1 MLWRSG
7 LSARLGYEVS
17 LYYDDKALE
26 MLRSLNILDLLFNVL
41 KEIRV
46 DWLADQGSIPLPIRS
61 FNNSRG

>member
-1 MLWRSG
+1 MP
-7 LSARLGYEVS
+7 ARLRYEAS